1 MAVQGPKGELA
12 RQFHPLVTVE
22 QDGDALKV
30 TRNADS
36 KEASA
41 MHGMTRALCQNM
53 VTGVA
58 TGFKRE
64 LELRG
69 VGYRAATAGKQLT
82 LNLGYSHP
90 VVMDLPDGVTA
101 QVQNSTLVTV
111 ESCDNEILG
120 NFAAV
125 IRSKRPP
132 EPYKGKGIRYVG
144 EEVIMKAGKSG
155 KA

>member
-1 MAVQGPKGELA
+1 MQGPKGELS
-12 RQFHPLVTVE
+12 RQFHPLVTVAQE
-22 QDGDALKV
+22 DNLIKV
-30 TRNADS
+30 SRNADT

-69 VGYRAATAGKQLT
+69 VGYRAAASGNQLT

-101 QVQNSTLVTV
+101 EVKNSTLVTV
-111 ESCDNEILG
+111 ESADNEILG

-132 EPYKGKGIRYVG
+132 EPYKGKGIRYLG

>member
-1 MAVQGPKGELA
+1 MQGPKGELE

-22 QDGDALKV
+22 QEGEILQV
-30 TRNADS
+30 TRNADT

-58 TGFKRE
+58 SGFKRE

-69 VGYRAATAGKQLT
+69 VGYRAATSGNQLT
-82 LNLGYSHP
+82 LSLGYSHP
-90 VVMDLPDGVTA
+90 VVMDLPDGITA
-101 QVQNSTLVTV
+101 QVQNSTFVTV
-111 ESCDNEILG
+111 ESCDNEVLG

-125 IRSKRPP
+125 VRSKRPP

-144 EEVIMKAGKSG
+144 EEVLMKAGKSG